1 MKFSTN
7 KKLRCKKLCDWLIK
21 KWLQRIPR
29 DHIGC
34 LKYIQHIHTG
44 HLHHFLGL
52 HNSGQ
57 GLYKKLPIKNHRP
70 WHLANL
76 CAGNHELG
84 FDPSVSSDHWALGSR
99 SGHLGN
105 SPMCGQVDS
114 LKEDMDNLST
124 SEKQKSTLP
133 NNIRSELTNC
143 IYLEDSAVE
152 ICGLKVYGR
161 LRLVL

>member
-1 MKFSTN
+1 MIEKTN
-7 KKLRCKKLCDWLIK
+7 YLLWHMYGQPDIVISWVLRYEVFQDW
-21 KWLQRIPR
+21 
-29 DHIGC
+29 
-34 LKYIQHIHTG
+34 
-44 HLHHFLGL
+44 
-52 HNSGQ
+52 
-57 GLYKKLPIKNHRP
+57 KLPIKNHRP